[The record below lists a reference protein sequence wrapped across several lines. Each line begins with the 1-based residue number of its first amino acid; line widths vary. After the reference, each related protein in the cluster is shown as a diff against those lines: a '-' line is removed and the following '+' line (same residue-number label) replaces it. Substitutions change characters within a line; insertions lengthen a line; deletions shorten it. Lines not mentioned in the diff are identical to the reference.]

1 MADSGISD
9 AQILGLLFIVVMGWT
24 VVWSPACIKLWQ
36 LIKTY
41 YLDLNK
47 IWVISLNGNN
57 SLGSV
62 KLCKP
67 TPDGV
72 RLGKREGGYEVP
84 TELNFMFRDRKAGN
98 PIAVV
103 DEDTGL
109 MLRPYAGE
117 IEMGDPAVNRS
128 RELGI
133 AIDNMQKNGGQ
144 NLALLLIIVGVIL
157 LLGIIVLGVMVSNV
171 A

>member
-1 MADSGISD
+1 MAGEISN
-9 AQILGLLFIVVMGWT
+9 AQILGILFVVVMGWT
-24 VVWSPACIKLWQ
+24 IIWSPVCVKLWG
-36 LIKTY
+36 LMKTY
-41 YLDLNK
+41 YFDLNK
-47 IWVISLNGNN
+47 IWVVSLNGNN

-67 TPDGV
+67 TPEGV
-72 RLGKREGGYEVP
+72 KLGKREGGYEVP

-109 MLRPYAGE
+109 MLRPYSGE

-133 AIDNMQKNGGQ
+133 AIDNMQKNGGV
-144 NLALLLIIVGVIL
+144 NILAAIIILGVIV
-157 LLGIIVLGVMVSNV
+157 LLGLVILGVMVSNV
-171 A
+171 S